1 MIFLD
6 EIGNI
11 PRANQ
16 NVFMRLLQSG
26 DIRRVGSNDVKKLNV
41 QIIAATNKDINDE
54 KIFASDLK
62 DGSKKQLQ
70 YRPLEK
76 ERKIFLY

>member
-1 MIFLD
+1 MKLVTYRELIKY
-6 EIGNI
+6 
-11 PRANQ
+11 
-16 NVFMRLLQSG
+16 FMRLLQSG

-62 DGSKKQLQ
+62 DRFQKQLQ

-76 ERKIFLY
+76 ERYSYIS